1 MGSER
6 AAGDRHRDG
15 REGSPA
21 SRRRHQR
28 ALAAPPR
35 VPATRPRRSGA
46 RRPRCPEVK
55 GSAREPGGPRD
66 GASAQGP
73 SRRRRPRAHKLTN
86 APSSGQPASG
96 PASGSGAASNRV
108 LLPFPGSSAV
118 VVVVGAPGS
127 TGDRRART
135 AACTLTR
142 RRPLPRRE
150 HGAVQGVLGSG
161 CSVGLG
167 RRPWNLCHP
176 AAAAGSLWF
185 CVAGPSVRALER
197 EEHS

>member
-1 MGSER
+1 MTDAGGTGTGERTVPLLAAATRGRSPRHPASPPPDPAGAEPDALGAQRSR
-6 AAGDRHRDG
+6 AA
-15 REGSPA
+15 PA
-21 SRRRHQR
+21 SLGALGTAR
-28 ALAAPPR
+28 AHRAPQGEGVLGLTNSQTLPPRDSPLPVLLAEAAP
-35 VPATRPRRSGA
+35 RPIGSFSPFQA
-46 RRPRCPEVK
+46 R
-55 GSAREPGGPRD
+55 ARWWWGWGG
-66 GASAQGP
+66 
-73 SRRRRPRAHKLTN
+73 
-86 APSSGQPASG
+86 
-96 PASGSGAASNRV
+96 
-108 LLPFPGSSAV
+108 
-118 VVVVGAPGS
+118 GAPGS

-150 HGAVQGVLGSG
+150 HGAVQGVLCSG